1 MESVLH
7 RIYIGSLG
15 PVKYYE
21 PRSVEF
27 WKQNE
32 QVNAILEKWAAKLG
46 NEDQLDIFDEMLT
59 VYIQMS
65 DLEREEMFQRGFNL
79 AAKLMSEVFFENTH
93 EAK

>member
-32 QVNAILEKWAAKLG
+32 QVKEGRPQAAFFSVLHCAG
-46 NEDQLDIFDEMLT
+46 HGGVRVIARAGELCH
-59 VYIQMS
+59 
-65 DLEREEMFQRGFNL
+65 
-79 AAKLMSEVFFENTH
+79 VF
-93 EAK
+93 

>member
-59 VYIQMS
+59 VYIHMS
-65 DLEREEMFQRGFNL
+65 IWNGKKCFN
-79 AAKLMSEVFFENTH
+79 AALTSPRS
-93 EAK
+93 